1 MRSEQSSTGGRDEAT
16 AAGGA
21 MLLRESVVEL
31 EPGSVLAARF
41 QIRRVLGKGATGVVL
56 EADDRVSRSLVAL
69 KVFKPEI
76 ASDDRWQEIVGSE
89 LRHARQIIHP
99 NVCRVFDAGEA
110 GGYRFLSMEYAS
122 GGSLRQRLKEAPPDR
137 PFEDK
142 IADARAVVQGLAA
155 IHAAGLIH
163 RDVKP
168 DNVLIMEDGRLVL
181 TDFGLAV
188 APGQATF
195 VTGYSGAVGTP
206 SYMAPEV
213 ALGGDASAASDVFSL
228 GVILHEIFFARR
240 PEWETTKRGRFLRA
254 PVDRSSPRRL
264 RHMARLCAAC
274 LDDLAPRRPQSA
286 VEVSRQ
292 FERAVTGR
300 SGTILGALRAGKW
313 GLAAGL
319 AFAVL
324 ATSTVLLTSRRRD
337 DVRRPRIAGSPLD
350 WSSRARVIGKHSGGL
365 RCMAASSDGRT
376 VRLVWDTPP
385 EPVEIDASTGK
396 MRPWKLQPE
405 TFAAGRCPALSPDGR
420 KLAFTIGGEQTGQ
433 VMLSPNPDGSQA
445 RPLTPGYRPQWHPRG
460 QELIYRF
467 DGRRVGVVGV
477 HGFAALLPE
486 VGELDELLAS
496 VAVNPAGDR
505 IATVHRNPQGSL
517 IVTYDFPSLKPAK
530 KYRLSTGVAGVQFNR
545 DGDLFL
551 ISAADEGPAQV
562 LKVQSDDIVARHAH
576 MGAFD
581 ISHLAESS
589 GGVWFA
595 THRRWGSLFVA
606 TPDGGRRELARSRG
620 FRRISVAAN
629 GDAAIEENLPGR
641 TSIIGLYSAAEG
653 HYRRVTSGPRDH
665 EPVFRADGKAFAF
678 VDTARD
684 RVRLCE
690 LHPTVRCRSVAEG
703 QKTTWVAGFSPSA
716 QRLAFFSLVGSRA
729 RLLVM
734 SIPEDVVVDLGVGTP
749 RRCKL
754 RWTDENRLW
763 IFRPEERRWAELD
776 VLLRA
781 PTGRTLEAGRLGE
794 DGCPTDEAL
803 VPPSPV
809 TAVSD
814 RESVLWFRGE

>member
-122 GGSLRQRLKEAPPDR
+122 GGSLRQRLKEASADR
-137 PFEDK
+137 PFEEK

-264 RHMARLCAAC
+264 RHMADLCAEC

-286 VEVSRQ
+286 VEVSRR
-292 FERAVTGR
+292 FERAMVGR
-300 SGTILGALRAGKW
+300 YGTILGALRAGKW

-319 AFAVL
+319 AL
-324 ATSTVLLTSRRRD
+324 AGLGTSAVLLTNRPGD
-337 DVRRPRIAGSPLD
+337 GVHRPRVAGVAED
-350 WSSRARVIGKHSGGL
+350 WSNRAKLIATRSGWL
-365 RCMAASSDGRT
+365 RCLAASGDGRT
-376 VRLVWDTPP
+376 VRLIWSSPA
-385 EPVEIDASTGK
+385 EPVEIDVRTGQS
-396 MRPWKLQPE
+396 RPWKLVPE
-405 TFAAGRCPALSPDGR
+405 AYAAAGRCPVLSPDGR
-420 KLAFTIGGEQTGQ
+420 KLAFTAGDSPGQ
-433 VMLSPNPDGSQA
+433 IMLSPNPDGSGA
-445 RPLTPGYRPQWHPRG
+445 RMLTMGYQPEWHPRG
-460 QELIYRF
+460 QELMYLF
-467 DGRRVGVVGV
+467 DERRVGVVGI
-477 HGFAALLPE
+477 HGSAALLPE
-486 VGELDELLAS
+486 VAELDELA
-496 VAVNPAGDR
+496 VAVAANHAGDR
-505 IATVHRNPQGSL
+505 LATLHRSLRGTLVVVH
-517 IVTYDFPSLKPAK
+517 DFPSLRPAD
-530 KYRLSTGVAGVQFNR
+530 KYRLATGVAGLRFTQEDKLLLVGTN
-545 DGDLFL
+545 
-551 ISAADEGPAQV
+551 ETPAQV
-562 LKVQSDDIVARHAH
+562 LEMQSDEVVTRYAR

-581 ISHLAESS
+581 ISHFTESP
-589 GGVWFA
+589 GGRWFA
-595 THRRWGSLFVA
+595 TQRRWGSLFVRL
-606 TPDGGRRELARSRG
+606 PDGSRRELARSRD
-620 FRRISVAAN
+620 FRRISPTSN
-629 GDAAIEENLPGR
+629 GDAVVEETLASGG
-641 TSIIGLYSAAEG
+641 TVIGHYSASG
-653 HYRRVTSGPRDH
+653 GIYRRLTTGPRDY
-665 EPVFRADGKAFAF
+665 EPALRPDGAEFAF
-678 VDTARD
+678 VDRARD
-684 RVRLCE
+684 RVRVCE
-690 LHPTVRCRSVAEG
+690 VGSPQRCRSFAEG
-703 QKTTWVAGFSPSA
+703 QKTTWVAGFSPSG
-716 QRLAFFSLVGSRA
+716 QRVAFFSFSGA
-729 RLLVM
+729 RTRLR
-734 SIPEDVVVDLGVGTP
+734 VVSLQDGVETDLGVGSP
-749 RRCKL
+749 RRCSL
-754 RWTDENRLW
+754 RWPDENRLW
-763 IFRPEERRWAELD
+763 LFRPDEQQWTELD
-776 VLLRA
+776 IVSRA
-781 PTGRTLEAGRLGE
+781 PTGRVESEGSRGP
-794 DGCPTDEAL
+794 DGCPENQTL
-803 VPPSPV
+803 VSPLI
-809 TAVSD
+809 AASE
-814 RESVLWFRGE
+814 RESVLWFRSD